1 MIYIIV
7 LKEFS
12 ESLKSKNETKTIKN
26 KRKRNIN
33 IDQILL
39 GPLTTDTAFLKKIVD
54 NPKLVI
60 KKKDAFGED
69 LPFGCCQDEV
79 KLLDKLQFRL
89 IQILHDS

>member
-1 MIYIIV
+1 MHIIF

-12 ESLKSKNETKTIKN
+12 ESLKSNNKTKASKT

-33 IDQILL
+33 IDRILL
-39 GPLTTDTAFLKKIVD
+39 GPLTTDTTFLKKLVD

-69 LPFGCCQDEV
+69 IPYGCQDEV
-79 KLLDKLQFRL
+79 KLFDKFHIR
-89 IQILHDS
+89 